1 MKRVKIERI
10 EVVEMTI
17 AIKIKRRLTQ
27 TTIGRILIKT
37 YHYTV
42 AVPLAKI
49 YAFKFHLIKN
59 NLKQIKFHS
68 TEDTFDMLKTDKKSL
83 CRFGDGEISWI
94 YRDSKGYFSQENSK
108 ELSDRLRNIILSDN
122 KNILVGVPNFF
133 GSLEHYTQ
141 KHRESRNTHLAKYY
155 KRWMELL
162 NSKKYYTDALITR
175 VYYGLNDNK
184 SEDMFNNWKS
194 VWENKDIIIIEGSQT
209 RFGVGN
215 DLLNN
220 SRSIRRII
228 APAENAFQ
236 SYEEILCIAKQYFS
250 EGVLFLISLG
260 PTATVLAY
268 DIGLFG
274 SQAIDI
280 GHLDIEYEW
289 YLSGSNKKSPVV
301 GKYVNEAGG
310 APKNEMSVSI
320 LKKYKSE
327 VINQVV

>member
-1 MKRVKIERI
+1 ML
-10 EVVEMTI
+10 
-17 AIKIKRRLTQ
+17 IKIKRQLSR
-27 TTIGRILIKT
+27 TTFGRVVIKT

-49 YAFKFHLIKN
+49 YSFKFYLIKN
-59 NLKQIKFHS
+59 KFKHIRFYS
-68 TEDTFDMLKTDKKSL
+68 NEDTFNMIKTKKMSL

-122 KNILVGVPNFF
+122 KNILVGIPDFF
-133 GSLEHYTQ
+133 GSLDHYS
-141 KHRESRNTHLAKYY
+141 KKRRESRNTHLAKYY

-162 NSKKYYTDALITR
+162 DSERLYADALITR
-175 VYYGLNDNK
+175 VYYGLEDNK
-184 SEDMFNNWKS
+184 SEYMFKNWMS
-194 VWENKDIIIIEGSQT
+194 IWEDKNIIIIEGSQT
-209 RFGVGN
+209 RCGVGN
-215 DLLNN
+215 DLLSNV
-220 SRSIRRII
+220 RSIRRII

-236 SYEEILCIAKQYFS
+236 KYEEILHTAKKYITEDS
-250 EGVLFLISLG
+250 LFLISLG

-268 DIGLFG
+268 DMGICG

-289 YLSGSNKKSPVV
+289 YLSGTSKKKPVI

-310 APKNEMSVSI
+310 APMAELPDNIMD
-320 LKKYKSE
+320 KYKSE
-327 VINQVV
+327 IIEYVQ